1 VSATKL
7 LRLREA
13 EKLSQREIAEKLRIS
28 KTTVNEI
35 SKRYR
40 AEHQVGK
47 TE

>member
-28 KTTVNEI
+28 KTTEI
-35 SKRYR
+35 LERYR
-40 AEHQVGK
+40 AEHRVGV

>member
-1 VSATKL
+1 VI
-7 LRLREA
+7 RLSEA

-40 AEHQVGK
+40 AEHRVGL